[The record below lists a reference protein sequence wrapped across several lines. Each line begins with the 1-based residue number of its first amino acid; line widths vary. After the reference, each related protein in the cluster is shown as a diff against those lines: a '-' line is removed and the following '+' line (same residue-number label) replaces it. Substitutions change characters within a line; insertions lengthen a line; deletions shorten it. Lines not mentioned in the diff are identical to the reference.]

1 MMDSYM
7 ILKKKEQRLKDLS
20 TSEYEKMQDA
30 IDNSKIFDELVVQL
44 KILIE
49 KCLREDN
56 NALAIKALV
65 LLADNIDCA
74 EDMSATEKFI
84 TCLQDE
90 NLLSQKTYKA
100 FYDNLIKK

>member
-7 ILKKKEQRLKDLS
+7 ILKQIEQRLKDLD

-30 IDNSKIFDELVVQL
+30 IDNSKIFDELLVQL

-49 KCLREDN
+49 ECLRKGN
-56 NALAIKALV
+56 NDLAIKALA

-90 NLLSQKTYKA
+90 NLLSQKAYKA
-100 FYDNLIKK
+100 FYDNLNL

>member
-1 MMDSYM
+1 
-7 ILKKKEQRLKDLS
+7 
-20 TSEYEKMQDA
+20 MQDT
-30 IDNSKIFDELVVQL
+30 IDNSKIFDELLVQL

-56 NALAIKALV
+56 NLAIKALV

-90 NLLSQKTYKA
+90 NLLSQKAYKV
-100 FYDNLIKK
+100 FYDNLNL